1 MIEQMP
7 SENEDETEQPHPAD
21 FGPPEAGKLKAKIG
35 NLSSETIELA
45 EEQRRILW
53 KVGRLC
59 KFFVKQGRER
69 RERFWMLDSG
79 TWMCEGWAYA
89 LL

>member
-35 NLSSETIELA
+35 NLSSGTLELA
-45 EEQRRILW
+45 EEQRRILAE
-53 KVGRLC
+53 VDRLRDLC
-59 KFFVKQGRER
+59 AQQDGKGEK
-69 RERFWMLDSG
+69 DS
-79 TWMCEGWAYA
+79 
-89 LL
+89 